1 VLSSTRIAVLA
12 QEATE
17 QVSEKKDLYPGAAE
31 LILAAIAFFIL
42 LIFFWKWV
50 LPSINKMLEER
61 RQQIQGQLESA
72 EQTRNQA
79 EQELA
84 DYRSQLANA
93 RDEGNRIIEEARVT
107 AEQLR
112 RDIQANAEQ
121 EAQNTVARAQEE
133 IRAERDRVF
142 NELRTQVGD
151 IAVELAGRVV
161 GQSLDKQAHEKL
173 IDDYIVQVAAGE
185 QGTN

>member
-1 VLSSTRIAVLA
+1 MLGALSVLA
-12 QEATE
+12 QES
-17 QVSEKKDLYPGAAE
+17 VSDKKDLYPQASELVVGALAFG
-31 LILAAIAFFIL
+31 ILFYFM
-42 LIFFWKWV
+42 WKWV
-50 LPSINKMLEER
+50 IPRINTLLEER
-61 RQQIQGQLESA
+61 RAQIQGQLESA
-72 EQTRNQA
+72 EQTRMQA

-107 AEQLR
+107 ADQLR

-121 EAQNTVARAQEE
+121 EAQNTVARAQDE

-142 NELRTQVGD
+142 NELRTQVGE

-161 GQSLDKQAHEKL
+161 GQSLDKQAHEQL
-173 IDDYIVQVAAGE
+173 IDDYISQVAAGE

>member
-1 VLSSTRIAVLA
+1 VFITRVAILA
-12 QEATE
+12 QETA
-17 QVSEKKDLYPGAAE
+17 QPVSEKADLYPKAAE
-31 LILAAIAFFIL
+31 LITAAVAFAIIFF
-42 LIFFWKWV
+42 FFWKWV
-50 LPSINKMLEER
+50 LPRINTLLEER
-61 RQQIQGQLESA
+61 RQQIQGQLES
-72 EQTRNQA
+72 
-79 EQELA
+79 
-84 DYRSQLANA
+84 A

-107 AEQLR
+107 ADQLR

-121 EAQNTVARAQEE
+121 EAQNTVARAQDE

-142 NELRTQVGD
+142 NELRTQVGE

-173 IDDYIVQVAAGE
+173 IDDYISQVAAGE